1 MGKAIPQKSPPPK
14 RTPISTLIPTLIG
27 IGLLIVG
34 ALAYTGHITLP
45 HLNVPGAQSGV
56 YKITPD
62 ATVNVPVSY
71 EFSELIAHLPSGSG
85 GNPAVY
91 TYYLG
96 SGVGFPPMGLIL
108 GLDGVLKGT
117 PTAPGTSTFQVCVKD
132 IGGRSYCR
140 KYSLTVNPLK
150 TPKPNSTCYTTS
162 TEWGVACHQGGVSG
176 IPIPDRCECPS
187 DTYYSG
193 TTDRVAAGGPYKIC
207 ICR

>member
-1 MGKAIPQKSPPPK
+1 MLA
-14 RTPISTLIPTLIG
+14 PILVVVS
-27 IGLLIVG
+27 LLTVG
-34 ALAYTGHITLP
+34 ALYYAGVI
-45 HLNVPGAQSGV
+45 NVPGVQPGV
-56 YKITPD
+56 YQITPN
-62 ATVNVPVSY
+62 ATVKVPVSY
-71 EFSELIAHLPSGSG
+71 EFSELVAHLPAGSG

-96 SGVGFPPMGLIL
+96 SGVGFPPMGLVL

-140 KYSLTVNPLK
+140 KYSLTVNPLETSK

-162 TEWGVACHQGGVSG
+162 TEWGVACRQGNVGG

-193 TTDRVAAGGPYKIC
+193 TTDRVTAGGPYKIC